1 MISPD
6 GLHYSWSSGPVS
18 IRIEGDTSRPYVWEI
33 VISVGDLEWVGPAL
47 GTMREAQY
55 HAFTH
60 LDGMVRNLSQARAAF
75 RNELTGSRSP
85 APEVG
90 T

>member
-1 MISPD
+1 MISAD

-33 VISVGDLEWVGPAL
+33 ALEIGGNTWTAEAH
-47 GTMREAQY
+47 GTLMDAMR
-55 HAFTH
+55 HTGKH